1 MLLSIGDKLVLILN
15 NLEHDMDNILFWFK
29 VSLLK
34 ANPGSFQFMILGNK
48 LPDKYALNSDYVSI
62 RKRDELKLLGITI
75 IKW

>member
-29 VSLLK
+29 VSLPK
-34 ANPGSFQFMILGNK
+34 ANPGSFQLMILGNK
-48 LPDKYALNSDYVSI
+48 RPDKYAVNSDYVSI
-62 RKRDELKLLGITI
+62 RKGDELKLLGITI

>member
-1 MLLSIGDKLVLILN
+1 MLLSIGDNLVLILN

-48 LPDKYALNSDYVSI
+48 RPDKYALNSDFVSI